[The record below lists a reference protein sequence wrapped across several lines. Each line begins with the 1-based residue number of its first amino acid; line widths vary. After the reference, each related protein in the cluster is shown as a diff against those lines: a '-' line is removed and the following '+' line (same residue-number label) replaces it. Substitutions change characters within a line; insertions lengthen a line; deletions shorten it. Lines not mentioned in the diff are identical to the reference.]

1 MSDQTSYEQLGVTE
15 DSSFEDIQAAR
26 DRLVAQN
33 LGDPKQQDAIEAAYD
48 AVLMDR
54 LRLRQE
60 GRIKVPD
67 RIRFPEKSAPPPP
80 STAAS
85 PALTTPRWLQGWIDT
100 PTQQDI
106 WLPGSVMAALSATV
120 LLAPSTLQ
128 MALVGGVGASFYFL
142 FRKERKLGRSILLS
156 LGGLILSFTIGGVLG
171 SLLQAQF
178 HGLGITPEVFVAL
191 FTTVFSFIVLWL
203 FSSFLK

>member
-26 DRLVAQN
+26 DRLVAQH
-33 LGDPKQQDAIEAAYD
+33 LGNPKQQDAIEAAYD

-67 RIRFPEKSAPPPP
+67 RIRFPEKSTPPP
-80 STAAS
+80 AS
-85 PALTTPRWLQGWIDT
+85 PAPTSALTTPRWLQGWIDT
-100 PTQQDI
+100 PTQRDI
-106 WLPGSVMAALSATV
+106 WLPGGILTALGTAVSF
-120 LLAPSTLQ
+120 APSLLQ
-128 MALVGGVGASFYFL
+128 MALVAGVGSSFYFL
-142 FRKERKLGRSILLS
+142 FRKERKLGRSVLLG
-156 LGGLILSFTIGGVLG
+156 LGGLVIGFVIGGLLG
-171 SLLQAQF
+171 SLLQVQLL
-178 HGLGITPEVFVAL
+178 GLGVRPEVFV
-191 FTTVFSFIVLWL
+191 TVFTFLILWL

>member
-1 MSDQTSYEQLGVTE
+1 MSDQTSYERLGVTE

-33 LGDPKQQDAIEAAYD
+33 PGDPKQQDAIEAAYD

-67 RIRFPEKSAPPPP
+67 RIRFPEKSVSPPPTTV
-80 STAAS
+80 SS
-85 PALTTPRWLQGWIDT
+85 PALATPRWLQGWIDT

-106 WLPGSVMAALSATV
+106 WLPGGILTALGAAV
-120 LLAPSTLQ
+120 LFAPSFSTLQ
-128 MALVGGVGASFYFL
+128 MALVAGVGSSFYFL
-142 FRKERKLGRSILLS
+142 FRKERKLGRSILLG
-156 LGGLILSFTIGGVLG
+156 LGGLIVGFTIGGLLG
-171 SLLQAQF
+171 SLLQVQLLGM
-178 HGLGITPEVFVAL
+178 GLRPEVFV
-191 FTTVFSFIVLWL
+191 TVFTFAVLWL